1 MRNAVV
7 ILLALILHLSTF
19 LNVGIGLYYYL
30 NKEYIAQQLCEN
42 RNRPEM
48 HCNGKCYLTKQLHTA
63 EKAQQNAGS
72 QVVKEKEEIIAEQQE
87 LPQVKVGRF
96 ADDALLYSLCKFDL
110 LKGTHTSQL
119 RPPIS

>member
-7 ILLALILHLSTF
+7 IILAVIIHLSTF
-19 LNVGIGLYYYL
+19 LNVGIGLYFHI
-30 NKEYIAQQLCEN
+30 NKEFIAQQLCEN
-42 RNRPEM
+42 RNKPEM
-48 HCNGKCYLTKQLHTA
+48 HCNGKCYLTKQLHKA

-87 LPQVKVGRF
+87 LPQVKTGGLAKEV
-96 ADDALLYSLCKFDL
+96 LPYSLCKFDL
-110 LKGTHTSQL
+110 LKGTHTTQL